1 ATNDTNNSLDVFVRD
16 LVTNKTKLVSINK
29 TGTDSANGGSGS
41 IFSSS
46 VFISANGRFVAFQS
60 VASDLVKTNDNN
72 GTLDVFVRDLVAN
85 KTKLVSINS
94 KGKASGNSDSN
105 VTALSDDGR
114 FVAFQSYASDLVK
127 NDTNNSLD
135 VFVRDLVENKTT
147 LVSANVTRTASGNLD
162 SYNPVLSADGKFVAF
177 VSGATDLVT
186 TNDTNNELPDVFV
199 RPNR

>member
-1 ATNDTNNSLDVFVRD
+1 
-16 LVTNKTKLVSINK
+16 
-29 TGTDSANGGSGS
+29 
-41 IFSSS
+41 
-46 VFISANGRFVAFQS
+46 
-60 VASDLVKTNDNN
+60 
-72 GTLDVFVRDLVAN
+72 LVAN

-94 KGKASGNSDSN
+94 KGKASGNSDSI

-127 NDTNNSLD
+127 NDANNSQD

-147 LVSANVTRTASGNLD
+147 LVSANATRTASGNLD